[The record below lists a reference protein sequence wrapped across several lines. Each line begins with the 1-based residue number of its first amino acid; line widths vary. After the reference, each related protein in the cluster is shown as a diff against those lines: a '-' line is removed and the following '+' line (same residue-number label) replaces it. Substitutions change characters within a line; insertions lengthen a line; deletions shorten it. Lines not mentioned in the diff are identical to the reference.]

1 MLTQAKTSSEITK
14 MRESGRIL
22 ATILELLRTR
32 AEPGLST
39 KELAI
44 YATEEL
50 KKLGGEPAF
59 LGYQGFPDVLCT
71 SINNEVVHGIPST
84 KKIIRDG
91 DIVSLDFG
99 VTYRGMIT
107 DSAISLIV
115 GKARAEDQEL
125 LAVTERSMYAG
136 IDTLRDGVRTGDIG
150 NAVET
155 VLNDHKYGVVRDLVG
170 HGVGHHLHED
180 PNIPNYGHKGTGT
193 ILHTGTTIAIEP
205 MANLGSYKV
214 FIADD
219 GWTILTQDGSRSAHF
234 EHTVL
239 ITEEGSEIL
248 TTLS

>member
-1 MLTQAKTSSEITK
+1 

-22 ATILELLRTR
+22 ATILELLKTR

-39 KELAI
+39 KELAN

-50 KKLGGEPAF
+50 HKLGGEPTF
-59 LGYQGFPDVLCT
+59 LNYQGFPDVLCT

-99 VTYRGMIT
+99 VTYQGMIT
-107 DSAISLIV
+107 DSAISLIA
-115 GKARAEDQEL
+115 GKARAEDREL
-125 LAVTERSMYAG
+125 LSVTERSMYAG

-155 VLNDHKYGVVRDLVG
+155 VLNEHKYGVVRDLVG

-193 ILHTGTTIAIEP
+193 ALHSGATIAIEP